1 MHSMLH
7 HLITFRCRYNF
18 FGPINRQSIIKSV
31 NVGLFND
38 QEMTENIESYNATI
52 SPSSTTKDNV
62 TSNTIVETFS
72 GF

>member
-1 MHSMLH
+1 M
-7 HLITFRCRYNF
+7 
-18 FGPINRQSIIKSV
+18 
-31 NVGLFND
+31 FNN

-62 TSNTIVETFS
+62 TSNAIVESFS